1 MVHKKFKA
9 AIKCITLLSILASCG
24 GGSSGSD
31 ASQAVNPVFQSSVI
45 LADPSNASGGV
56 VYITEQGS
64 GYTKRY
70 VAFMS
75 NTADAPKDY
84 FATYADSSNDVN
96 AATSVS
102 NYSIIDPNIGQGNRW
117 IGGSAPVSG
126 TLPATLSY
134 SGVGTLLIKNNFDPD
149 SPGAWPAGSEYS
161 GYGLNLSGI
170 IDTNIPGNS
179 TLAVADPNRF
189 AMDFNITSFNSDG
202 TFQGNSVLNY
212 NKGLLETG
220 NFAGAVFGLDIN
232 KTGERAEIGEQAGL
246 VGVGANHTYDFR
258 MWKN

>member
-31 ASQAVNPVFQSSVI
+31 ASQAVNPIFQSSVI

-70 VAFMS
+70 VALMS

-84 FATYADSSNDVN
+84 FVTYADQSNDFYVQT
-96 AATSVS
+96 AISHYDGS
-102 NYSIIDPNIGQGNRW
+102 GQTDDINRW

-126 TLPATLSY
+126 TLPSTLFY
-134 SGVGTLLIKNNFDPD
+134 DGVGTLLIKNDFDPYMPELF
-149 SPGAWPAGSEYS
+149 SGSEYS
-161 GYGLNLSGI
+161 GYGLILTGS
-170 IDTNIPGNS
+170 IDTNNPSNS
-179 TLAVADPNRF
+179 TIAAHHQT
-189 AMDFNITSFNSDG
+189 NIFEIDLNISSFNSDG

-212 NKGLLETG
+212 NQGLVETG
-220 NFAGAVFGLDIN
+220 NFAGAVFDPHPVYGQ
-232 KTGERAEIGEQAGL
+232 QAGL
-246 VGVGANHTYDFR
+246 IGVGGNHNYHIR
-258 MWKN
+258 MSR